1 MTLHLPKLST
11 LAGVVKTA
19 PKPPLSLLRLGAMTT
34 PMGAGIVAGTLVA
47 GVAITHH
54 EQIGSTLGKLG
65 SGVSGVAHKAVSTTG
80 NIISPKNSTTES
92 SSNSS
97 SMIFP
102 FLAVGGLVVAFY
114 LMKK

>member
-11 LAGVVKTA
+11 LTSVATSL

-34 PMGAGIVAGTLVA
+34 PVGASIAVGTLVA

-65 SGVSGVAHKAVSTTG
+65 DGVKDVAHNTVSTIT
-80 NIISPKNSTTES
+80 P
-92 SSNSS
+92 NSS
-97 SMIFP
+97 TSKTTHTSDSTSMLFP
-102 FLAVGGLVVAFY
+102 ILAIGGLVVAFY